1 MKGSILTCDRLKGP
15 AGCCTVGSKMQRE
28 EQTLRG
34 CAQGISLREEKENVA
49 VGPGGK

>member
-1 MKGSILTCDRLKGP
+1 MTCDRLMGP
-15 AGCCTVGSKMQRE
+15 AGCCTVVSKMQRE

-34 CAQGISLREEKENVA
+34 CAQGSSLREGKGNVA